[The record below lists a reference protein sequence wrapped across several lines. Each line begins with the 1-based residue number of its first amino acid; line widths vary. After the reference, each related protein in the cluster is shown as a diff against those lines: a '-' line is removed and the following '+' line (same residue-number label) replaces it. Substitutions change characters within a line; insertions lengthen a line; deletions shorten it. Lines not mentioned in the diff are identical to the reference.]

1 MNRNEFIR
9 IALAGAG
16 NLILLPSCV
25 RSINPY
31 RFFTV
36 DEAKCVIALSE
47 QIIPADDEW
56 PGATYA
62 GVINYI
68 DKQLV
73 EVFIEDQSKYRE
85 GILALQL
92 TCQQMIGKAFEE
104 LEFDVQTEFLYKI
117 EKNEVNGDAWHDYKP
132 SDFFGMIISH
142 TMQGFYSSP
151 RHGGNRNYLSYRML
165 DLDYPLIVGQNR
177 YRGVNGE

>member
-9 IALAGAG
+9 IAIAGAG
-16 NLILLPSCV
+16 NLLLLPSCA

-31 RFFTV
+31 RFFSIE
-36 DEAKCVIALSE
+36 EADCVIALSE

-62 GVINYI
+62 CVINYI

-73 EVFIEDQSKYRE
+73 EVFIEDQSKYRT
-85 GILALQL
+85 GIKALQL
-92 TCQQMIGKAFEE
+92 TSQKMYGKDFEE
-104 LEFDVQTEFLYKI
+104 LNFDVQMAFLHKI
-117 EKNEVNGDAWHDYKP
+117 EKNEINEDSWQDYKP
-132 SDFFGMIISH
+132 SDFFNMVINH
-142 TMQGFYSSP
+142 TMQGYYSSP
-151 RHGGNRNYLSYRML
+151 RHGGNRNYISYRML
-165 DLDYPLIVGQNR
+165 DLSYPLIVGQNR

>member
-132 SDFFGMIISH
+132 SDFFSMIISH